1 MEKLLIFG
9 LGMAVPLLVG
19 LAVSIVKAK
28 RTLSNLVN
36 CMDDFTHVIDQVQDN
51 YNRKLNQVEE
61 CLTKEIEQVF
71 RTAVDNISSQKKKK

>member
-9 LGMAVPLLVG
+9 LGMTVPLLVG

-36 CMDDFTHVIDQVQDN
+36 GMDDLTHVIDRVQDN
-51 YNRKLNQVEE
+51 YDRRLDQVEE
-61 CLTKEIEQVF
+61 GLTREIEQVF
-71 RTAVDNISSQKKKK
+71 RTVDNISSQKKKK

>member
-19 LAVSIVKAK
+19 LVIYISKAK

-36 CMDDFTHVIDQVQDN
+36 GMDDLTHVIDRVQDN
-51 YNRKLNQVEE
+51 YDRRLDRVEE
-61 CLTKEIEQVF
+61 GLTREIEQVF
-71 RTAVDNISSQKKKK
+71 RTVDNISSQKKKK

>member
-36 CMDDFTHVIDQVQDN
+36 GMDDLTHVIDQVQDS
-51 YNRKLNQVEE
+51 YDRRLNQVEE
-61 CLTKEIEQVF
+61 GLTREIEQVF
-71 RTAVDNISSQKKKK
+71 RTVDNVSSQKKKK

>member
-36 CMDDFTHVIDQVQDN
+36 GMDDLTHVIDRVQDN
-51 YNRKLNQVEE
+51 YDRRLDQVEE
-61 CLTKEIEQVF
+61 GLTREIEQVF
-71 RTAVDNISSQKKKK
+71 RTVDNISSQKKKK

>member
-19 LAVSIVKAK
+19 LVIYIIKAK

-36 CMDDFTHVIDQVQDN
+36 GMDELTHVIDRVQDN
-51 YNRKLNQVEE
+51 YDRRLDRVEE
-61 CLTKEIEQVF
+61 GLTREIEQVF
-71 RTAVDNISSQKKKK
+71 RTVDNISSQKKKK

>member
-36 CMDDFTHVIDQVQDN
+36 GMDDLTHAIDQVQDN
-51 YNRKLNQVEE
+51 YNRRLNQVEE
-61 CLTKEIEQVF
+61 GLTKEIEQVF

>member
-28 RTLSNLVN
+28 RTLSNLVSG
-36 CMDDFTHVIDQVQDN
+36 MDDLTHVIDQVKDN
-51 YNRKLNQVEE
+51 YDRRLNQVEE
-61 CLTKEIEQVF
+61 GLTKEIEQVF

>member
-36 CMDDFTHVIDQVQDN
+36 SMDELTHVIDQVQDN
-51 YNRKLNQVEE
+51 YDRRLDQVEE
-61 CLTKEIEQVF
+61 GLTREIEQVF
-71 RTAVDNISSQKKKK
+71 RTVDDISSQKKKK

>member
-19 LAVSIVKAK
+19 LVIYIIKAK

-36 CMDDFTHVIDQVQDN
+36 GMDDLTHVIDRVQDN
-51 YNRKLNQVEE
+51 YDRRLDRVEE
-61 CLTKEIEQVF
+61 GLTREIEQVF
-71 RTAVDNISSQKKKK
+71 RTVDNISSQKKKK

>member
-9 LGMAVPLLVG
+9 LGMAVPLAIG

-36 CMDDFTHVIDQVQDN
+36 GMDELTHVIDQVQDN
-51 YNRKLNQVEE
+51 YDRRLNRVEE
-61 CLTKEIEQVF
+61 GLTREIEQVF
-71 RTAVDNISSQKKKK
+71 RTVDNISSQKKKK

>member
-9 LGMAVPLLVG
+9 LGKAVPLAIG

-36 CMDDFTHVIDQVQDN
+36 GMDELTHVIDQVQDN
-51 YNRKLNQVEE
+51 YDRRLNRVEE
-61 CLTKEIEQVF
+61 GLTREIEQVF
-71 RTAVDNISSQKKKK
+71 RTVDNISSQKKKK

>member
-36 CMDDFTHVIDQVQDN
+36 SMDELTHVIDQVQDN
-51 YNRKLNQVEE
+51 YDRRLDQVEE
-61 CLTKEIEQVF
+61 GLTREIEQVF
-71 RTAVDNISSQKKKK
+71 RTVDHISSQKKKK

>member
-19 LAVSIVKAK
+19 LVIYIIKAK

-36 CMDDFTHVIDQVQDN
+36 GMDDLTHVIDRVQDN
-51 YNRKLNQVEE
+51 YDRRLNRVEE
-61 CLTKEIEQVF
+61 GLTREIEQVF
-71 RTAVDNISSQKKKK
+71 RTVDDISSQKKKK

>member
-36 CMDDFTHVIDQVQDN
+36 GMDDLTHVIDQVQDN
-51 YNRKLNQVEE
+51 YDRRLNQVEE
-61 CLTKEIEQVF
+61 GLTKEIEQVF

>member
-36 CMDDFTHVIDQVQDN
+36 GMDELTHVIDQVQDN
-51 YNRKLNQVEE
+51 YDRRLNRVEE
-61 CLTKEIEQVF
+61 GLTREIEQVF
-71 RTAVDNISSQKKKK
+71 RTVDNISSQKKKK

>member
-36 CMDDFTHVIDQVQDN
+36 GMDELTHVIDQVQDN
-51 YNRKLNQVEE
+51 YDRRLNQVEE
-61 CLTKEIEQVF
+61 GLTREIEQVF
-71 RTAVDNISSQKKKK
+71 RTVDNISSQKKKK

>member
-1 MEKLLIFG
+1 
-9 LGMAVPLLVG
+9 MAVPLLVG

-36 CMDDFTHVIDQVQDN
+36 GMDDLTHVIDQVQDN

-61 CLTKEIEQVF
+61 GLTKEIEQVF
-71 RTAVDNISSQKKKK
+71 RTAVDISSQKKKK